1 MFDQNSISDE
11 NGNSILD
18 ENDNSSTLDEYN
30 SYYSVDSSKYQY
42 DPCIYQI
49 LKQFKSKWM

>member
-18 ENDNSSTLDEYN
+18 ENDNSSTLDENN

-49 LKQFKSKWM
+49 LKQFKSK